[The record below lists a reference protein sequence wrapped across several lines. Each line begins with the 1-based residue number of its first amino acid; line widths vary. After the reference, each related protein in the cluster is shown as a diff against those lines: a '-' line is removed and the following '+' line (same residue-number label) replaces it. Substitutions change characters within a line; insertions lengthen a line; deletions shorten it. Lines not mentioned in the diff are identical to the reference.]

1 MTDAEDK
8 EKAEKIAAAKKRY
21 EQIKKQKAK
30 KGGAKK
36 KDDKPETDDTATS
49 ASTEKPDDAADG
61 VEAAGT
67 TEDTEDGADTTK
79 SAHASKPSITLES
92 RLRSNSFRRN
102 TLTSPILPPLSPVDG
117 AGAAGDV
124 FRKQALRIE
133 ELEKE
138 NKRLQSEAG
147 DAERRWKKTEEELE
161 ELREASGE
169 VAELK
174 NKADRVGVMGD
185 EMEKLKTELA
195 SLQRQN
201 AHLQTQTT
209 KHARRISTS
218 SPSYTDTTDLA
229 AQLASKAA
237 TIESLE
243 LEISN
248 LHAQATAA
256 QSTTSAHLTQISGL
270 STALAK
276 AESAAASSAQE
287 LADLKQNLER
297 ASERAVAEGSSR
309 SSAETRIA
317 QLDASLAT
325 ATRHA
330 AAAAERAELL
340 ERKVETLTTLHRES
354 DVRSQARTRE
364 HQRAERELAECRTRL
379 TGLGNENA
387 RLREAAQRRRK
398 AEVSGVDDDDGGVLE
413 LVDEERE
420 RMAAMVRELEEEVFE
435 LRRGVWRE
443 RRREMQ
449 PALDPDA
456 AGFQDVDLSG
466 DQSPQQQQQ
475 RARGRGVGSS
485 FQDVISSGISAFT
498 GQAPRRE
505 SSAAKGVQPR
515 KQSLGLLSEDDDMEF
530 DEEAFRKAQEEE
542 GRRRI
547 ERVREVKR
555 GLKAF
560 EGWRVDVV
568 DVRAGAGG
576 VFEV

>member
-8 EKAEKIAAAKKRY
+8 EKAEKVAAAKKRY
-21 EQIKKQKAK
+21 EQLKKQKAK

-36 KDDKPETDDTATS
+36 KDDKPESENAAAS
-49 ASTEKPDDAADG
+49 ASTEKADDAADG
-61 VEAAGT
+61 GETAEPI
-67 TEDTEDGADTTK
+67 EDADDTDATK
-79 SAHASKPSITLES
+79 STHAPKPSITLES

-102 TLTSPILPPLSPVDG
+102 TLTSPTLPPLSPGDG

-147 DAERRWKKTEEELE
+147 DAEGRWKKTEEELE

-185 EMEKLKTELA
+185 ELEKLKTELA

-256 QSTTSAHLTQISGL
+256 QSTTSSHLTQISTL
-270 STALAK
+270 ETALAK

-287 LADLKQNLER
+287 LADLKQNLEH
-297 ASERAVAEGSSR
+297 AAERAAAEGSSR

-330 AAAAERAELL
+330 STAAERAELL
-340 ERKVETLTTLHRES
+340 EKKVETLTTLHRES
-354 DVRSQARTRE
+354 DNRSQARARDQ
-364 HQRAERELAECRTRL
+364 QRTERELAEFRTRL
-379 TGLGNENA
+379 TGLSNENA
-387 RLREAAQRRRK
+387 RLREAEQRRRK
-398 AEVSGVDDDDGGVLE
+398 AEVSGVDDGGVQE

-420 RMAAMVRELEEEVFE
+420 RMAAKVRELEEEVFE
-435 LRRGVWRE
+435 LRRGVWRD

-456 AGFQDVDLSG
+456 GFQEVDLSG
-466 DQSPQQQQQ
+466 DQSPQQ
-475 RARGRGVGSS
+475 RARGRGGSS

-498 GQAPRRE
+498 GQAARRG
-505 SSAAKGVQPR
+505 SSAKGVQPR
-515 KQSLGLLSEDDDMEF
+515 KQSLGLLSEDDDFEF

-542 GRRRI
+542 GRKRI